1 MSTLSDQM
9 QINADADARLTAAFA
24 RHAEGRAVQRLPPGV
39 TRRLAL
45 RMHSAAGRARSHD
58 CGRSRVLAGPTYA

>member
-24 RHAEGRAVQRLPPGV
+24 RHAEGRAAAAAAPGRDTTTRSAGALGRRPRAIARL
-39 TRRLAL
+39 R
-45 RMHSAAGRARSHD
+45 
-58 CGRSRVLAGPTYA
+58 